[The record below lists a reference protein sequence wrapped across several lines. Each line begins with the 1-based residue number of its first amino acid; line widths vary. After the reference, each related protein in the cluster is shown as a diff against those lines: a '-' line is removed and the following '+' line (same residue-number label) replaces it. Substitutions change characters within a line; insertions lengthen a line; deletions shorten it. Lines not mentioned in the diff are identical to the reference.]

1 MKDVQILRSFGVL
14 NRTFLTYFSQS
25 LAGEGLSYS
34 EGVILANVGDTPGV
48 TQQALAV
55 DLVIDRAAVARAVK
69 GLREKGLVREK
80 QADADRRVKQLR
92 LTRTGERVV
101 AKIAQWN
108 DAWIGF
114 VTADLGARERDT
126 FMAALGKLVAQAK
139 LAPPVALLD

>member
-1 MKDVQILRSFGVL
+1 M
-14 NRTFLTYFSQS
+14 
-25 LAGEGLSYS
+25 
-34 EGVILANVGDTPGV
+34 
-48 TQQALAV
+48 
-55 DLVIDRAAVARAVK
+55 
-69 GLREKGLVREK
+69 REK